1 MDTSLIDKEDINTIE
16 QVSNNEQSND
26 PLQTPSIV
34 VQGEQLDDRTLL
46 DDQGRPNVSR
56 SPSTSTPVELDSDTS
71 HAKVI
76 DRYVVFFF
84 EYILI

>member
-16 QVSNNEQSND
+16 QVDYDEQSSSSD

-34 VQGEQLDDRTLL
+34 VQGEQIHDRALL

-56 SPSTSTPVELDSDTS
+56 SPSTSTQVELDSDTS
-71 HAKVI
+71 HAKVMN
-76 DRYVVFFF
+76 RK
-84 EYILI
+84 